1 MSTVLGFT
9 DLPNF
14 RKPSKVPCRQQPD
27 SPEDPKPR
35 STSQEAELP
44 SSSSKPTP
52 VRAVFHDLH
61 TAHSSITSGNKRTL
75 SGRRAISH
83 NLFEPPER
91 CDSIPLQKIERRR
104 GATVES
110 FLQNIPLP
118 PPPAA
123 LFQGRY
129 GSDTENST
137 PVPRSRS
144 QRLPLTVKGE
154 PGSLLANVKTAL
166 TSISS
171 PITPDT
177 KDEEDK
183 APHWPQDNPSLP
195 KGTFGKK
202 TPGYMELLK
211 ENDEVDPSTPEA
223 RRSGRCGN
231 GGDKSIVQ
239 YQGNDFSIYHSNLG
253 EAPSGSLLP
262 SSDEGGSPGDLTRRK
277 SPNLARHTLY
287 TPYQGEIQSP
297 IRKSSSET
305 TPQRHSYD
313 IQRATS
319 TVGNIY
325 KHYLRCSGVKGYESD
340 SEEETNEE
348 SPLRGDIATKSS
360 NHRDYISEF
369 NLDTRLNS
377 GEMLPTALNIQKQ
390 RKVVRVAEEP
400 RGQPPTRT
408 LPEIPTL
415 PVSKIAPSVSQGI
428 GTSSSYGDT
437 HKLLD
442 LTQTTKAGSR
452 GAIQQR
458 TNDVHSDEDDSEVD
472 IAAQLHVPPFPF
484 TTPNNAQPMPKVII
498 SPADDPSV
506 YGDDPHWT
514 DPVILRQPLER
525 EVSKALRRASGYS
538 VYSMESVSTSFTGQN
553 ENNRPQRPG
562 LNFSRKLN
570 VEDTP
575 PSDAGSLNTEQREFV
590 AQAQAFYDRG
600 AIAPNWVTAQH
611 QNVVR
616 IPISHS
622 INLPDSPPES
632 PYEQAL
638 ESSEKHATPT
648 EAEDWETVAESAAGP
663 FGRSR
668 QNEPGMMMGGLVN
681 RAGSSIADNSDDG
694 TESTEPLHIDEYGSS
709 ERIAQH
715 PGNIEYYGDYRQRD
729 LKKTHIPVFLPVF
742 REHKVNGY
750 LADSN
755 RTRPPPGNYN
765 YNPQPLGKAH
775 VNPFKSPPPKMK
787 SSHGRNL
794 SLFPPSLHT
803 SEESADF
810 TTSNQGRQVSSGNQG
825 HVDDRLRFDWTGDLG
840 EPGLAL
846 GGPNDEI
853 PGLIKKRSSSWQ
865 YVLAL
870 GEKMASPKR
879 VPITAA
885 STNTSKHKE
894 INIEL
899 KAPGATKPQDHKPF
913 IKGPPGAFYR
923 DLHMNSKHEPRRVSL
938 IQANRPAKVPD
949 RNNSTKDYPTNAL
962 RPLALLASATN
973 ASSAAESHPIVEQPS
988 TPVRSPNHRGTQSDN
1003 SNDFVYR
1010 SPLAPPKRPSW
1021 QDLYSPQRLQEMQ
1034 NAAIGDGFFESQP
1047 VIGGGPRDS
1056 KGNTWKHLFEN
1067 PKLSPWSQNPAH
1079 IILEARRKRS
1089 ISITVLALCNLF
1101 PPTLLLYAT
1110 GRMDG
1115 IIVWWTDGD
1124 FSSFALKQKRYAWLL
1139 LACWMCVIAIG
1150 LVVFLVVFFT
1160 RLRH

>member
-1 MSTVLGFT
+1 MSHPVVGFA
-9 DLPNF
+9 DPPNSK
-14 RKPSKVPCRQQPD
+14 KPSKNPYRQQPD
-27 SPEDPKPR
+27 LSDDPKSR
-35 STSQEAELP
+35 STSQEIEFP

-61 TAHSSITSGNKRTL
+61 TAHSSITSGNKKTL

-83 NLFEPPER
+83 NLFVPPER
-91 CDSIPLQKIERRR
+91 SDSVPLQKIERNR

-144 QRLPLTVKGE
+144 QRLPSTVKGE
-154 PGSLLANVKTAL
+154 PGSLLANIKTAFA
-166 TSISS
+166 TITS

-177 KDEEDK
+177 KDDEEI
-183 APHWPQDNPSLP
+183 ASHWPRENLNLP

-202 TPGYMELLK
+202 APGYMELLK
-211 ENDEVDPSTPEA
+211 EKDEVGPSTPEA
-223 RRSGRCGN
+223 RLSGRGEN
-231 GGDKSIVQ
+231 GGDRSSIP

-253 EAPSGSLLP
+253 DAPSGSLPP
-262 SSDEGGSPGDLTRRK
+262 SSHEGGSPGDLTRTN
-277 SPNLARHTLY
+277 PHNPARHSLY
-287 TPYQGEIQSP
+287 TPYQGETQSP

-313 IQRATS
+313 IKRATS

-325 KHYLRCSGVKGYESD
+325 KHYLHSSGGRAFDSD
-340 SEEETNEE
+340 SEEEANEE
-348 SPLRGDIATKSS
+348 SPLRGDIAAKNP
-360 NHRDYISEF
+360 NHRNLIEEF
-369 NLDTRLNS
+369 NLHTRLKS
-377 GEMLPTALNIQKQ
+377 GEMLPSALNIKKQ
-390 RKVVRVAEEP
+390 RNVARMAEESH
-400 RGQPPTRT
+400 GQPPTRT
-408 LPEIPTL
+408 LPDIPILAVPT
-415 PVSKIAPSVSQGI
+415 ITQSVSQGT
-428 GTSSSYGDT
+428 GQSSSYGDT
-437 HKLLD
+437 HKLLN

-452 GAIQQR
+452 KALEQR
-458 TNDVHSDEDDSEVD
+458 TNDVLSDGDDSEVE
-472 IAAQLHVPPFPF
+472 IATQIHVPPFPF
-484 TTPNNAQPMPKVII
+484 ATPNVQSTPKVVI

-553 ENNRPQRPG
+553 EIPRPPRPG

-575 PSDAGSLNTEQREFV
+575 PSDSGSLNTEQREFV

-632 PYEQAL
+632 PYDRPL
-638 ESSEKHATPT
+638 ESSEKHTTPT
-648 EAEDWETVAESAAGP
+648 EAEDWETVAESAAGA
-663 FGRSR
+663 FGRAR
-668 QNEPGMMMGGLVN
+668 HNEPGMMMGGLVN

-755 RTRPPPGNYN
+755 RTRPPQNNYN

-775 VNPFKSPPPKMK
+775 TNPFKSPPPKMK
-787 SSHGRNL
+787 PSRGRNL
-794 SLFPPSLHT
+794 NLFPPSLHT

-810 TTSNQGRQVSSGNQG
+810 TNSNQGRQVSSENPG
-825 HVDDRLRFDWTGDLG
+825 HVDDRLRFDWTSDLG
-840 EPGLAL
+840 QPGLAL
-846 GGPNDEI
+846 GGSNDDI
-853 PGLIKKRSSSWQ
+853 PPLNKKRSSSWQ

-870 GEKMASPKR
+870 GEKLASPKKD
-879 VPITAA
+879 PATTT
-885 STNTSKHKE
+885 STTSSKHKE

-899 KAPGATKPQDHKPF
+899 KAAGTSKSQDHKPF

-938 IQANRPAKVPD
+938 IQANRPAKIPA

-962 RPLALLASATN
+962 RPLALLASTTN
-973 ASSAAESHPIVEQPS
+973 TPSTVENRPKIEQPS
-988 TPVRSPNHRGTQSDN
+988 TPVRGHNRKGTQSDN
-1003 SNDFVYR
+1003 SNAFVYR

-1021 QDLYSPQRLQEMQ
+1021 QDLYSPHQLREIRS
-1034 NAAIGDGFFESQP
+1034 AARADGFFESQP
-1047 VIGGGPRDS
+1047 VLGDSPRDS

-1079 IILEARRKRS
+1079 IITEARRKRS
-1089 ISITVLALCNLF
+1089 ISIIVLTLCNLF
-1101 PPTLLLYAT
+1101 PPILLLYAT

-1139 LACWMCVIAIG
+1139 LACWMCFIAIG
-1150 LVVFLVVFFT
+1150 LVAFLVVFFT
-1160 RLRH
+1160 KLHQ

>member
-1 MSTVLGFT
+1 MSHPVVGFA
-9 DLPNF
+9 DLPNY
-14 RKPSKVPCRQQPD
+14 RKPSKNPYRQQPD
-27 SPEDPKPR
+27 SSDDPRSR
-35 STSQEAELP
+35 STSQEVEFP
-44 SSSSKPTP
+44 SSSSSKPAP

-61 TAHSSITSGNKRTL
+61 TAHSSITSGKKRTL

-83 NLFEPPER
+83 NLFEPPDR
-91 CDSIPLQKIERRR
+91 SNAIPLQKIERKR

-144 QRLPLTVKGE
+144 QRLPSTIKGE
-154 PGSLLANVKTAL
+154 PGSLLANIKTAL
-166 TSISS
+166 ATISS
-171 PITPDT
+171 PITPDAI
-177 KDEEDK
+177 DDEDK
-183 APHWPQDNPSLP
+183 ASHWPRENLSLP

-202 TPGYMELLK
+202 APGYMDRLR
-211 ENDEVDPSTPEA
+211 ENDEVGPSTPET
-223 RRSGRCGN
+223 RKPDCGGN
-231 GGDKSIVQ
+231 GGDKSTIH

-253 EAPSGSLLP
+253 EAPSGSLPP
-262 SSDEGGSPGDLTRRK
+262 SSDEGGSTGDLTRTN
-277 SPNLARHTLY
+277 PYNPARHSLY

-297 IRKSSSET
+297 IRKSSSDT

-325 KHYLRCSGVKGYESD
+325 KHYLHSSGVRGFDSD
-340 SEEETNEE
+340 SEEEMNEE
-348 SPLRGDIATKSS
+348 SPLRGDIVAKDS
-360 NHRDYISEF
+360 NNRNYISEF
-369 NLDTRLNS
+369 NLDTKMNS
-377 GEMLPTALNIQKQ
+377 GQMLPTALNIQKQ
-390 RKVVRVAEEP
+390 RKVGRVAEESH
-400 RGQPPTRT
+400 GQPPNRT
-408 LPEIPTL
+408 LPDIPIL
-415 PVSKIAPSVSQGI
+415 AGKKMAPGISQGI
-428 GTSSSYGDT
+428 AQSSSYGDT

-452 GAIQQR
+452 KALQQV
-458 TNDVHSDEDDSEVD
+458 NDVHSDIDDSEAK
-472 IAAQLHVPPFPF
+472 IAAQLHVPSFPF
-484 TTPNNAQPMPKVII
+484 TTPKIQSTPKVII

-538 VYSMESVSTSFTGQN
+538 VYSMDSGSTSFTGQN
-553 ENNRPQRPG
+553 ENPRPQRSG

-575 PSDAGSLNTEQREFV
+575 PSDSGSLNTEQREFV

-622 INLPDSPPES
+622 VNLPDSPPES
-632 PYEQAL
+632 PYDRPH
-638 ESSEKHATPT
+638 ESSEKHSTPT

-663 FGRSR
+663 FGRTK
-668 QNEPGMMMGGLVN
+668 QNEPVMMMGGLVN

-694 TESTEPLHIDEYGSS
+694 TESTEPLHIGEYGSS
-709 ERIAQH
+709 DRIAQH
-715 PGNIEYYGDYRQRD
+715 PGNIQYYGDYRQRD

-755 RTRPPPGNYN
+755 RTRPPQNNYN

-775 VNPFKSPPPKMK
+775 TNPFKSPPPKMK
-787 SSHGRNL
+787 PSRGRNHN
-794 SLFPPSLHT
+794 LFPPSLHT

-810 TTSNQGRQVSSGNQG
+810 TNSNQGRQVTCENKG
-825 HVDDRLRFDWTGDLG
+825 HIDDRLRFDWTGDLG

-846 GGPNDEI
+846 GGSNDDM
-853 PGLIKKRSSSWQ
+853 PPLSKKRSSSWQ

-870 GEKMASPKR
+870 GEKMASPKKDL
-879 VPITAA
+879 IAKK
-885 STNTSKHKE
+885 STTRKHKE
-894 INIEL
+894 VNIES
-899 KAPGATKPQDHKPF
+899 KAASNSKPQDHKPF

-938 IQANRPAKVPD
+938 IQANRPAKVPAG
-949 RNNSTKDYPTNAL
+949 NNGTKDYPTNAL
-962 RPLALLASATN
+962 RPFALLASTNN
-973 ASSAAESHPIVEQPS
+973 ASSTVESYPTAEQPA
-988 TPVRSPNHRGTQSDN
+988 TPIRGHNHRGTQSDN

-1021 QDLYSPQRLQEMQ
+1021 QDLYSPHQLREMQ
-1034 NAAIGDGFFESQP
+1034 NAARADGFFESQP
-1047 VIGGGPRDS
+1047 VIGDSPRDS
-1056 KGNTWKHLFEN
+1056 KGNTWKHLFEH

-1089 ISITVLALCNLF
+1089 ISIVVLALCNLF
-1101 PPTLLLYAT
+1101 PPILLLYAT

-1139 LACWMCVIAIG
+1139 LACWMCAIAIG
-1150 LVVFLVVFFT
+1150 LVAFLIVFFT
-1160 RLRH
+1160 KIH